1 MVIAVAGSGGKTTR
15 IHKLRDQWL
24 SQGKTVFVGTTTHM
38 KIEKET
44 ILDPSIEEIKEQL
57 EKKNYCIA
65 GTSIAGTQKIGPLP
79 DEILK
84 QAADFADAALIE
96 ADGSRGLPVKYPDS
110 YEPVIPDFADEIQI
124 VTGLS
129 ALGRTCRE
137 AAHRKDL
144 VLQCLGIK
152 EDDILEPVHLQRL
165 VTEGY
170 VNPLRRRH
178 PSARVRVC
186 PGQVNTLYEKVIAR
200 FLQEEKDVSLIQKE
214 WFSSQ
219 PKLIIF
225 GAGHVARQLL
235 KLAGFLDFY
244 TIVLDDREEFANR
257 EKLPEA
263 DEVYCCDFQKA
274 EEYLPE
280 GDQHYY
286 VVVTRGHAGDEIC
299 VKKVLA
305 RSYAYLGMIGS
316 RKKVKAAFES
326 LEAQGFSKEAVEG
339 IHAPIGLAIG
349 ARTPEEI
356 AVSIAAELIQIK
368 NQGTVST
375 MTKELLETQEN
386 GVLCIIIKKSGS
398 SPRGV
403 GSMMLV
409 CKDKVI
415 GSIGGGALENEVI
428 RTAPQISQITVR
440 DFSLSNEESANL
452 GMICG
457 GTNQIL
463 FVPIC
468 Q

>member
-1 MVIAVAGSGGKTTR
+1 MG
-15 IHKLRDQWL
+15 
-24 SQGKTVFVGTTTHM
+24 
-38 KIEKET
+38 
-44 ILDPSIEEIKEQL
+44 
-57 EKKNYCIA
+57 
-65 GTSIAGTQKIGPLP
+65 
-79 DEILK
+79 
-84 QAADFADAALIE
+84 
-96 ADGSRGLPVKYPDS
+96 
-110 YEPVIPDFADEIQI
+110 
-124 VTGLS
+124 
-129 ALGRTCRE
+129 
-137 AAHRKDL
+137 
-144 VLQCLGIK
+144 
-152 EDDILEPVHLQRL
+152 
-165 VTEGY
+165 
-170 VNPLRRRH
+170 
-178 PSARVRVC
+178 
-186 PGQVNTLYEKVIAR
+186 
-200 FLQEEKDVSLIQKE
+200 
-214 WFSSQ
+214 
-219 PKLIIF
+219 
-225 GAGHVARQLL
+225 
-235 KLAGFLDFY
+235 
-244 TIVLDDREEFANR
+244 
-257 EKLPEA
+257 
-263 DEVYCCDFQKA
+263 
-274 EEYLPE
+274 
-280 GDQHYY
+280 
-286 VVVTRGHAGDEIC
+286 VTREHAGDEIC